1 MPLVRYVRF
10 QFNADGSNRPSKQT
24 IQTSDYAFSELQN
37 EKFTDNIRVTLS
49 NGYFVCGHEKA
60 SPGYTLNTN
69 APGLYFHYVADGK
82 GTYNG
87 LPFEKQDIFVI
98 RPHARKKMIADHDQ
112 PWEIFWC
119 VWKGEVAKVMASKL
133 AAYEDNRFYRLD
145 ANIQLQGL
153 FRYLIYNNHREKKI
167 EKLVNSFAE
176 MLLADCRL
184 VEREDQGRQSA
195 SHAEVIRE
203 MQSYIDR
210 HFQTVTVEGVAQM
223 FHYNRRYLSSLF
235 RRQVGSTIQ
244 DWIQEA
250 KLRHAEACLLG
261 DRMSM
266 EEVAISSGY
275 SNYSAFIKAFK
286 KKYGMTPSE
295 FVRFYTQI

>member
-24 IQTSDYAFSELQN
+24 IQTSDYAFPELQN

-69 APGLYFHYVADGK
+69 AHGLYFHYVADGK

-145 ANIQLQGL
+145 ANIQLQG
-153 FRYLIYNNHREKKI
+153 
-167 EKLVNSFAE
+167 
-176 MLLADCRL
+176 
-184 VEREDQGRQSA
+184 
-195 SHAEVIRE
+195 
-203 MQSYIDR
+203 
-210 HFQTVTVEGVAQM
+210 
-223 FHYNRRYLSSLF
+223 
-235 RRQVGSTIQ
+235 
-244 DWIQEA
+244 
-250 KLRHAEACLLG
+250 
-261 DRMSM
+261 
-266 EEVAISSGY
+266 
-275 SNYSAFIKAFK
+275 
-286 KKYGMTPSE
+286 
-295 FVRFYTQI
+295 